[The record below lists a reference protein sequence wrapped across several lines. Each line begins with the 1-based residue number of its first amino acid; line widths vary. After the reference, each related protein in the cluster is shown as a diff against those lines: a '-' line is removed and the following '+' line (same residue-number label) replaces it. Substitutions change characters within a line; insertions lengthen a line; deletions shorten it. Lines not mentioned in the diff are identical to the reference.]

1 MLKEIVL
8 LLVRP
13 DIRKR
18 QTEFGIIILAEILDM
33 VARRLLGN
41 MAGKRLLRDIKR
53 CLAAEGFQ
61 RLTPIHPDGILVIQM
76 ADTAC

>member
-8 LLVRP
+8 LLVRS

-41 MAGKRLLRDIKR
+41 MAGKVKTCAGKAVLDIAFG
-53 CLAAEGFQ
+53 LQGAF
-61 RLTPIHPDGILVIQM
+61 
-76 ADTAC
+76 